1 MPNQKKKEVK
11 KKLKP
16 SEKNARNIW
25 FYLRIGIIV
34 VQAIASVVFLV
45 SLISMNI
52 LGMKWVV
59 LIGLVLLALLAFCG
73 IMLLSK
79 KGTNKIVQEICI
91 VISALCIAGSILAFQ
106 YTNAFNGFLSRVT
119 GKITESKWYS
129 VVVKNDS
136 AIDDADKLAGKS
148 VGLLKTD
155 TTASLAEKCLSN
167 QVEFKVDYYND
178 ISTMLAALVS
188 NLSDAMVFEA
198 ERYDVFSENAKDAV
212 AGVKT
217 AFTFKIEFE
226 ADVSETS
233 TKEITTESFILY
245 ISGTDSRTGVDDAT
259 ARSDVNILVVVNP
272 ATSKMLLVTIPRDM
286 YLQLHGTTGLRDKLT
301 HAGLYGIEMSKTT
314 IEDFLSIK
322 IDYTAK
328 VSFQTV
334 VGVVDRLDGIEIFSD
349 TEMTL
354 SADKEAYTYKKCHY
368 SYGLQVVD
376 GECALRFARERKMY
390 YWGDLHR
397 GENQQVVLTG
407 IINKLTNSKEY
418 LLKLPSI
425 LDAVADTFRT
435 SLSRD
440 EITAFIRM
448 QLANQTHWQIESIGV
463 GYGGDDLLPTYTLG
477 ADRPLYVMFADE
489 DSVVATK
496 ARINEYL
503 ATTK

>member
-1 MPNQKKKEVK
+1 MPNQKKKTVK
-11 KKLKP
+11 KNLKT
-16 SEKNARNIW
+16 SEKKTRNIW
-25 FYLRIGIIV
+25 FYLRVGIVIV
-34 VQAIASVVFLV
+34 QVIASVVFLV

-52 LGMKWVV
+52 LEMKWVV

-73 IMLLSK
+73 ITLLSK
-79 KGTNKIVQEICI
+79 KGANKIVQGICI
-91 VISALCIAGSILAFQ
+91 VISALCIAGSIFAFQ
-106 YTNAFNGFLSRVT
+106 YTNAFNGFLSRIT
-119 GKITESKWYS
+119 DKTTESKWYS

-136 AIDDADKLAGKS
+136 TIDTTDELAGKS
-148 VGLLKTD
+148 IGFLKTD
-155 TTASLAEKCLSN
+155 ATAGLAEKYLSD
-167 QVEFKVDYYND
+167 QVEIKVNYYND
-178 ISTMLAALVS
+178 ISTMLTALTS
-188 NLSDAMVFEA
+188 NFSDAMVFEA
-198 ERYDVFSENAKDAV
+198 ERYEVFSENAKDMV
-212 AGVKT
+212 TSVKT

-226 ADVSETS
+226 ADAPETS
-233 TKEITTESFILY
+233 TKEITTEPFILY
-245 ISGTDSRTGVDDAT
+245 ISGTDSRTDVDDTT
-259 ARSDVNILVVVNP
+259 ARSDVNILAVVNP
-272 ATSKMLLVTIPRDM
+272 AASKILLVTIPRDM
-286 YLQLHGTTGLRDKLT
+286 YLQLHGTTSLRDKLT

-314 IEDFLSIK
+314 IEDFLNIK
-322 IDYTAK
+322 IDYTVK

-334 VGVVDRLDGIEIFSD
+334 VGVVDQLDGIEIFSD

-354 SADKEAYTYKKCHY
+354 SADKEAYTYKKCY
-368 SYGLQVVD
+368 YPYGLQVVD
-376 GECALRFARERKMY
+376 GECALRFARERKTY

-407 IINKLTNSKEY
+407 IINKLTSSKEY

-448 QLANQTHWQIESIGV
+448 QLANQTQWQIESIGV

-503 ATTK
+503 TATK